1 MANII
6 GSAILLIASFILQIT
21 VCQYISFGNIAP
33 NLLIFAVSSFG
44 FLGGKT
50 KGTITGFIS
59 GLLVDIF
66 CGTVLGFHALLFMY
80 IGFFNGNF
88 KKLIY
93 RDDLKLQ
100 VVLVA
105 CSDLVYNLV
114 YYALRFLLRGR
125 FNFLYYLLNI
135 ILPEVVYTVLLTI
148 IIFLIRTPLEKLFNN
163 LISSRSNSDFV

>member
-21 VCQYISFGNIAP
+21 LCKYIAFGSIAP
-33 NLLIFAVSSFG
+33 NLMIFAIASFG

-50 KGTITGFIS
+50 KGIITGFIG

-66 CGTVLGFHALLFMY
+66 CGGVLGFHALLFMY
-80 IGFFNGNF
+80 IGFFNGTF

-100 VVLVA
+100 LVLVSG
-105 CSDLVYNLV
+105 SDLAYNLV
-114 YYALRFLLRGR
+114 YYTFRFLLRGR
-125 FNFLYYLLNI
+125 FHFLYYFLNI
-135 ILPEVVYTVLLTI
+135 ILPEVVYTILLTI
-148 IIFLIRTPLEKLFNN
+148 IIFLIRTPLEKLLHNVVEN
-163 LISSRSNSDFV
+163 RSKSDFV